1 MKQNAQWKKTV
12 FWFTRLT
19 KCIRALFL
27 VARMSMLLFFISS
40 CCIRSVC
47 VFPLN
52 CIVLCKNIKW
62 WLLEYMTSLMRM
74 NGWGALWW
82 VLMCVRFYLCLCVCA
97 SASEP
102 QMIGEDECA
111 TYRTDHYNNSHF
123 LIWFGRFTLP
133 WTSLIVYSVI
143 NNMNQSEI
151 CLLIAFDFTVCA
163 WTVRYTT
170 RCTNIHIS
178 CMTKTNWKKIILT
191 LGAKGLSRCNF
202 NFASTEQIDFTIF
215 FPLMHAFFNRALW
228 AEIKEMY
235 TNRSVS
241 FVLSLGIEGCGVC
254 VSVRACVCIV
264 KGPDIRCVLPFSLK

>member
-1 MKQNAQWKKTV
+1 MHPSSLSLSLSLHEWA
-12 FWFTRLT
+12 
-19 KCIRALFL
+19 CCC
-27 VARMSMLLFFISS
+27 FFISS

-47 VFPLN
+47 VFALN

-97 SASEP
+97 SVSEP

-111 TYRTDHYNNSHF
+111 TYRTNHYNNSHF

-151 CLLIAFDFTVCA
+151 CPHCIRFYCLCMNSTLH
-163 WTVRYTT
+163 YTL
-170 RCTNIHIS
+170 H
-178 CMTKTNWKKIILT
+178 
-191 LGAKGLSRCNF
+191 
-202 NFASTEQIDFTIF
+202 
-215 FPLMHAFFNRALW
+215 
-228 AEIKEMY
+228 
-235 TNRSVS
+235 
-241 FVLSLGIEGCGVC
+241 
-254 VSVRACVCIV
+254 
-264 KGPDIRCVLPFSLK
+264 